1 MSDEEKIPKKKHTG
15 LKVFLIIF
23 IVLILIAISLIIGG
37 YFYIQNE
44 KNNIQIKN
52 ANSIKEIQE
61 TIEYG
66 SSISY
71 EELMEKLV
79 ASSELAENSTIE
91 IKINDEVFSPSE
103 EYIFEDV
110 GNVTIKIT
118 INCNKVLFLNQNIVS
133 QKEFTWEI
141 VDTKNPVLSG
151 VQDAE
156 ITEGDTFDVKQGI
169 TAKDEVDGD
178 LEIIVEGE
186 FDANKAGTYT
196 LTAKAVDKN
205 QNETTQE
212 FTVTV
217 KEKAVTP
224 SPKPTTNGNTSNSKK
239 PSSSSGSSGSSS
251 SGNSSSSGTS
261 SSGSSS
267 SGNTSS
273 GNSGNTSPES
283 TLAGRLSLA
292 QAEAKRVVS
301 RIITPGMTNYEK
313 AKAICYYITDTV
325 SVQSDQSLEAYK
337 TNFGNEAYAAL
348 ILKKAACSGRCKAVT
363 LMCNAAGLQSKH
375 INANKWEHQWN
386 EIQME
391 DGTWIEIDS
400 QIGYVEDYPKK

>member
-1 MSDEEKIPKKKHTG
+1 MSDEEKLPKKKHTG

-23 IVLILIAISLIIGG
+23 IILILLAVTLIIGG

-52 ANSIKEIQE
+52 ANAIKEIQE

-66 SSISY
+66 DSITY
-71 EELMEKLV
+71 ENILGKLV
-79 ASSELAENSTIE
+79 ASNELAENSIIE

-110 GNVTIKIT
+110 GNVKIKIT
-118 INCNKVLFLNQNIVS
+118 ISCDKVLFLNQNIVS
-133 QKEFTWEI
+133 QKEFIWEI
-141 VDTKNPVLSG
+141 VDTQKPVLSG
-151 VQDAE
+151 VQDIE

-169 TAKDEVDGD
+169 TAKDEIDGD
-178 LEIIVEGE
+178 LEVIVEGE

-205 QNETTQE
+205 KNETTQE

-224 SPKPTTNGNTSNSKK
+224 SPKPTTSGSTSNNKK
-239 PSSSSGSSGSSS
+239 SSSSSSGSST
-251 SGNSSSSGTS
+251 SGNT

-267 SGNTSS
+267 SA
-273 GNSGNTSPES
+273 SPES

-313 AKAICYYITDTV
+313 AKAICYYIADNV
-325 SVQSDQSLEAYK
+325 ERQEDQSLEDYK

-400 QIGYVEDYPKK
+400 QIGYVEDYPKE